1 MKIQDGQN
9 LADIAIQEYG
19 SLEAL
24 VDLACEN
31 GISVTTDL
39 KAGKELKIP
48 KRYYNR
54 QMMVYC
60 KSHCIQ
66 PATVYDQSGVRLG
79 IFSKQFSKEFQ

>member
-1 MKIQDGQN
+1 MKVQDGQN

-24 VDLACEN
+24 VDLAAEN

-39 KAGKELKIP
+39 KAGQELTIS
-48 KRYYNR
+48 KRFYNK
-54 QMMVYC
+54 QMMSYC
-60 KSHCIQ
+60 KSHSIH

-79 IFSKQFSKEFQ
+79 IFTKQFSKEFQ